1 MDKANLI
8 CRKNTTMMHEF
19 SKRCIS
25 SFKTHFM
32 FKMFFSLI
40 QDFLEENVLK
50 EIEKDEL
57 IIKDT
62 ATVFDDGNDVDKVDV
77 DGIFEKTKDIDK
89 EFVNKVSILPLLID
103 IRYDDIKDIRKKRI
117 QIMSRTVFDLLSHWK
132 DSTPFVNTVRNTY
145 TEQHFK
151 KIISEIL
158 HLYSLETRTLSNS
171 VKLLPPVNIA
181 KKIFTT
187 TIFNTM
193 EETIDGLA
201 FDYTK
206 KVFGNKRP
214 LCHDS
219 I

>member
-1 MDKANLI
+1 
-8 CRKNTTMMHEF
+8 
-19 SKRCIS
+19 
-25 SFKTHFM
+25 
-32 FKMFFSLI
+32 MFFSFI

-117 QIMSRTVFDLLSHWK
+117 QIMSQTVFDLLSHWE
-132 DSTPFVNTVRNTY
+132 DSTPFVSIIRGAY
-145 TEQHFK
+145 TEEHFK
-151 KIISEIL
+151 EIISEIL
-158 HLYSLETRTLSNS
+158 RLYSLETRTLSNS
-171 VKLLPPVNIA
+171 VKLLPPANVA
-181 KKIFTT
+181 KYFFTT

-193 EETIDGLA
+193 EEIIEGLA
-201 FDYTK
+201 YDFTE
-206 KVFGNKRP
+206 KVFGNISSQ
-214 LCHDS
+214 CHDA

>member
-1 MDKANLI
+1 
-8 CRKNTTMMHEF
+8 MHEF

-25 SFKTHFM
+25 SLKTHFM
-32 FKMFFSLI
+32 FKMFFSHI

-77 DGIFEKTKDIDK
+77 DSIFEKTKAIDK
-89 EFVNKVSILPLLID
+89 EFINTVSILPLLID
-103 IRYDDIKDIRKKRI
+103 IRYDDIKAIRKKRI

-132 DSTPFVNTVRNTY
+132 DSTHFVKIIRSAY
-145 TEQHFK
+145 TEEHFRE
-151 KIISEIL
+151 IISEIL
-158 HLYSLETRTLSNS
+158 RLYSLETRTLSNS
-171 VKLLPPVNIA
+171 VKLLPPANIA
-181 KKIFTT
+181 KKFFTT

-193 EETIDGLA
+193 EETIEGLA
-201 FDYTK
+201 FDFTK
-206 KVFGNKRP
+206 KVFGNIRP
-214 LCHDS
+214 HCHDP

>member
-1 MDKANLI
+1 MDKVNLI
-8 CRKNTTMMHEF
+8 CSNNTTMMNEF

-25 SFKTHFM
+25 SLKTHLM

-132 DSTPFVNTVRNTY
+132 NSTLFAN
-145 TEQHFK
+145 
-151 KIISEIL
+151 IIRGS
-158 HLYSLETRTLSNS
+158 LY
-171 VKLLPPVNIA
+171 
-181 KKIFTT
+181 
-187 TIFNTM
+187 
-193 EETIDGLA
+193 
-201 FDYTK
+201 
-206 KVFGNKRP
+206 
-214 LCHDS
+214 
-219 I
+219 

>member
-1 MDKANLI
+1 MDKVNLI
-8 CRKNTTMMHEF
+8 CSKNTTMMHEF
-19 SKRCIS
+19 SKRCILS
-25 SFKTHFM
+25 LKTHFM
-32 FKMFFSLI
+32 FKMFFSFI

-77 DGIFEKTKDIDK
+77 DSIFEKTKDIDK

-103 IRYDDIKDIRKKRI
+103 IRYDDIMDIRKKRI

-132 DSTPFVNTVRNTY
+132 DSTPFVSIIRGAY
-145 TEQHFK
+145 TEEHFK
-151 KIISEIL
+151 EIIGELL

-193 EETIDGLA
+193 EGIIEGLA
-201 FDYTK
+201 SDCTK
-206 KVFGNKRP
+206 NVFGNIRP
-214 LCHDS
+214 LCHDT